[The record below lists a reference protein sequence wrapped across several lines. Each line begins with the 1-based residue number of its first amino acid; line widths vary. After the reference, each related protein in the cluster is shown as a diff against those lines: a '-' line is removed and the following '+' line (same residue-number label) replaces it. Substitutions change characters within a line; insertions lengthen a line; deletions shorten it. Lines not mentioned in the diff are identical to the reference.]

1 MLKLRKLKRE
11 YLKMMKIRVLHKD
24 GRDEVYKDV
33 IKATTAHNEYGSA
46 MIHIF
51 TKVSTFEIRDSD
63 TLFIQYWS
71 E

>member
-1 MLKLRKLKRE
+1 M
-11 YLKMMKIRVLHKD
+11 RVLHKD
-24 GRDEVYKDV
+24 GKDEVYKDV
-33 IKATTAHNEYGSA
+33 IKATTAHNEYGST

-51 TKVSTFEIRDSD
+51 TKVSTFEIRDSE

>member
-1 MLKLRKLKRE
+1 
-11 YLKMMKIRVLHKD
+11 MMKMRVLHKD
-24 GRDEVYKDV
+24 GKDEVYKDV
-33 IKATTAHNEYGSA
+33 IKATTAHNEYGST

-51 TKVSTFEIRDSD
+51 TKVSTFEIRDSE

>member
-1 MLKLRKLKRE
+1 MR
-11 YLKMMKIRVLHKD
+11 ILHKD

-33 IKATTAHNEYGSA
+33 VKVTTAHNEYGSV

-51 TKVSTFEIRDSD
+51 TKVSTFEIREHD

-71 E
+71 EE